1 MFSKKCQAHLNDVNM
16 TRWQH
21 FKFAWWFLWQLK
33 KAGIALAIH
42 SVAPRFL
49 QTYASDKILELA
61 EILKDHKK

>member
-1 MFSKKCQAHLNDVNM
+1 M